1 MTSHLSPPAVAA
13 TLAAFIDVL
22 LPGDDAFPPASAV
35 GAHGLVADRVRN
47 LLGGEA
53 LADFVALL
61 DDGQPFLD
69 RPPHERVEV
78 VRRLERSVPEH
89 FDVFRTVA
97 YYAYYQNP
105 VVIAAIRVLGHDYND
120 APQPRGYVL
129 PPFDPTPGVDVPI
142 APRGWYKRTEDVA
155 RLDVSGL
162 SVLRQDQVKEA

>member
-1 MTSHLSPPAVAA
+1 MLLAVRRTGHFQAAVLDFQFKDYAGIIAHRRAVA
-13 TLAAFIDVL
+13 DVYQARL
-22 LPGDDAFPPASAV
+22 GDLKQVVLPPKP
-35 GAHGLVADRVRN
+35 GAHPD
-47 LLGGEA
+47 
-53 LADFVALL
+53 
-61 DDGQPFLD
+61 
-69 RPPHERVEV
+69 
-78 VRRLERSVPEH
+78 H

-129 PPFDPTPGVDVPI
+129 PPFDPTPGVDVPV